1 MLYKYSSLVGIIM
14 LEEIMQRN
22 TFKLSI
28 VVPIYNE
35 ALGLVDF
42 NKDLTDELTKL
53 GTIGLKDY
61 EIIYVD
67 DGSSDNS
74 ATIIKDLQKQF
85 PTIKLVVL
93 SRNFGKESALASGI
107 AIASNEAVITMDG
120 DSQHP
125 VDVLPELIAKWQDGA
140 RVVIGV
146 RRKSK
151 SDGIIKKLNSRLFYA
166 TFNKLTHQKL
176 TPNATDFRLID
187 RQVQKEFLKLNE
199 SDRITRGLID
209 WLGFDPAHVMFDA
222 RIRKTGKAGYS
233 NSKLL
238 GLATN
243 TFVSLTSVPLYLVGY
258 LGLII
263 TSLSLILGVAV
274 FFEQLLLGDPLSWNF
289 TGTAMLSILI
299 LFLMGLVLIAQGIMS
314 LYISTINNQSKNR
327 PLYIIDYEKSSGI

>member
-1 MLYKYSSLVGIIM
+1 M
-14 LEEIMQRN
+14 LEEIMQRK

-28 VVPIYNE
+28 VVPVYNE
-35 ALGLVDF
+35 ASGLIDF
-42 NKDLTDELTKL
+42 NKELSDELTKL

-74 ATIIKDLQKQF
+74 VTIIEDLKKQYT
-85 PTIKLVVL
+85 TIKLVVL
-93 SRNFGKESALASGI
+93 SRNFGKESALAAGI
-107 AIASNEAVITMDG
+107 AVASKDAVITMDG
-120 DSQHP
+120 DGQHP
-125 VDVLPELIAKWQDGA
+125 TDVLPELVAKWQDGA

-151 SDGIIKKLNSRLFYA
+151 SDGIVKKINSKMFYA
-166 TFNKLTHQKL
+166 TFNKLTRQKL

-187 RQVQKEFLKLNE
+187 RQVQQEFLKLQE

-209 WLGFDPAHVMFDA
+209 WLGFNPSFVKFDA
-222 RIRKTGKAGYS
+222 RIRKHGQASYS
-233 NSKLL
+233 QSKLL

-243 TFVSLTSVPLYLVGY
+243 TFVSLSSVPLHLVGY
-258 LGLII
+258 LGVII
-263 TSLSLILGVAV
+263 TSLSL
-274 FFEQLLLGDPLSWNF
+274 LLGLVVLIEQVLLSDPLHWNF

-314 LYISTINNQSKNR
+314 LYISSINNQSKNR
-327 PLYIIDYEKSSGI
+327 PLYIIDYERSDGI

>member
-1 MLYKYSSLVGIIM
+1 M
-14 LEEIMQRN
+14 LEEIMQKL

-35 ALGLVDF
+35 AASLIEF
-42 NKDLTDELTKL
+42 NQELTDELTKL

-74 ATIIKDLQKQF
+74 VTIIKDLKKQF
-85 PTIKLVVL
+85 ATIKLIVL
-93 SRNFGKESALASGI
+93 SRNFGKESALAAGI
-107 AIASNEAVITMDG
+107 AAASNEAVITMDG
-120 DSQHP
+120 DGQHP
-125 VDVLPELIAKWQDGA
+125 VDVLPEIIAKWQDGA

-151 SDGIIKKLNSRLFYA
+151 SDGIIKKLNSRMFYA
-166 TFNKLTHQKL
+166 TFNKLTRQKL

-187 RQVQKEFLKLNE
+187 RQVQQEFIKLHE

-209 WLGFDPAHVMFDA
+209 WLGFNPSYVKFDA
-222 RIRKTGKAGYS
+222 RVRKNGQASYS
-233 NSKLL
+233 QSKLL
-238 GLATN
+238 GLAAN
-243 TFVSLTSVPLYLVGY
+243 TFVSLSSVPLHLVGY
-258 LGLII
+258 LGLFI
-263 TSLSLILGVAV
+263 TGFS
-274 FFEQLLLGDPLSWNF
+274 LLLGLSVLIEQLFLGDPFNWNF

-314 LYISTINNQSKNR
+314 LYISSINNQSKNR
-327 PLYIIDYEKSSGI
+327 PLYIIDHERSDEN